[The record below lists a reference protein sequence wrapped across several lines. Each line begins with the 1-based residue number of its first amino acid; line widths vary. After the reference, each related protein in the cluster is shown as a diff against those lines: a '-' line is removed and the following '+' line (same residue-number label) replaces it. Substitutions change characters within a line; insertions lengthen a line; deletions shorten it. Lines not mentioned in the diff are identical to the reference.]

1 MQENNY
7 KKLIDLLATVFG
19 LQRELN
25 NDCLSRDSVSKWDS
39 LTQMDLVASIER
51 EFDVVL
57 DITDIVKMKTIGDIV
72 NVLESKGK

>member
-19 LQRELN
+19 LQRELI
-25 NDCLSRDSVSKWDS
+25 NDSLSRDSVSKWDS

>member
-1 MQENNY
+1 MQEIHFE
-7 KKLIDLLATVFG
+7 KLVNLLAKVFG
-19 LQRELN
+19 LQREMI
-25 NDCLSRDSVSKWDS
+25 NDSLSRDSVSKWDS
-39 LTQMDLVASIER
+39 LTQMDLVATIER